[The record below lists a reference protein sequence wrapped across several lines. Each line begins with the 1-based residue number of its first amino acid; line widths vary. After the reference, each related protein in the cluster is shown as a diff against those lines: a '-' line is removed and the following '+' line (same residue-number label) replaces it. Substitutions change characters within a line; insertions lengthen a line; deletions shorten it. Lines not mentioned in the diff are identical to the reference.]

1 MTGPEP
7 THGLLLV
14 HSDLGPVRQWARRGL
29 VAVRVEACG
38 PWTAV
43 TPAADRSR
51 AAEPYEDGLAALASR
66 PLGPRLRPSVG
77 FFVTG
82 EVGVVSARD
91 SGWRALQRW
100 LFWTAETG
108 THHSD
113 QLPPLHVDELAD
125 VVGLRG
131 PLGAVTEAVGATAAD
146 PLEWLVGVHAAL
158 GLPGADL
165 LRSGATQR
173 SVLVEPDPSSVRSFD
188 RLAADELSHRAELG
202 GTP

>member
-1 MTGPEP
+1 MTFPEP
-7 THGLLLV
+7 IHGLLLV
-14 HSDLGPVRQWARRGL
+14 HSEPAPVRQWASRGL
-29 VAVRVEACG
+29 VAVRVEPCG

-43 TPAADRSR
+43 TPAGPVSR
-51 AAEPYEDGLAALASR
+51 AAEPYDDALSALASR

-82 EVGVVSARD
+82 DVGVVSARD

-100 LFWTAETG
+100 VFWSPDTG
-108 THHSD
+108 PHHSD

-131 PLGAVTEAVGATAAD
+131 SLRDVEAALDADATDALDWLLGIHG
-146 PLEWLVGVHAAL
+146 AL
-158 GLPGADL
+158 GLPGGRL
-165 LRSGATQR
+165 LRDGASQR
-173 SVLVEPDPSSVRSFD
+173 SVLVEPDPASVRSFD
-188 RLAADELSHRAELG
+188 RLAAEELAHRAELG